1 VVRQRFACHIAAR
14 PEWDLVCEM
23 DHGCKPIP
31 ITRAMIGALQRT
43 DPRCNNPA
51 PSPADVEALQQLQK
65 LVRPP
70 Q

>member
-1 VVRQRFACHIAAR
+1 
-14 PEWDLVCEM
+14 
-23 DHGCKPIP
+23 
-31 ITRAMIGALQRT
+31 MIGALQRT

-65 LVRPP
+65 LVRPA